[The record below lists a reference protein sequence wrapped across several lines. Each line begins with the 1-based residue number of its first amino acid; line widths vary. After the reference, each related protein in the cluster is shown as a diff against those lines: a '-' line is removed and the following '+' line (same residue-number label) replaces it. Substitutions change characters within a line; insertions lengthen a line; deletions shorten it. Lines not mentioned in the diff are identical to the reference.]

1 MIRVYICDDIEEICV
16 FFKNI
21 IDADSDMEVVGTGSS
36 GKKAVADA
44 ARLMPD
50 VVLMDIQ
57 METKDAGIIA
67 AEKITE
73 ICPKAK
79 IIMLTVHEDEEFIAR
94 SYIAGAV
101 DYLMKL
107 SEPEF
112 IVDEIKKVYSGE
124 IQIGAI
130 IANNIKNEFKK
141 TKTLQ
146 NSLLFVI
153 TKWSSLTNSEIEI
166 IRLVAEGYS
175 RKEIM
180 QIKHVEM
187 STVKSQ
193 INSIMRKMGYSNTKA
208 LINDLEHLGIMPY
221 IFTDKK

>member
-1 MIRVYICDDIEEICV
+1 
-16 FFKNI
+16 
-21 IDADSDMEVVGTGSS
+21 
-36 GKKAVADA
+36 
-44 ARLMPD
+44 
-50 VVLMDIQ
+50 
-57 METKDAGIIA
+57 
-67 AEKITE
+67 
-73 ICPKAK
+73 
-79 IIMLTVHEDEEFIAR
+79 
-94 SYIAGAV
+94 
-101 DYLMKL
+101 MKL

-130 IANNIKNEFKK
+130 ISNNIKNKFKK

-208 LINDLEHLGIMPY
+208 LINELEHLGIMPY
-221 IFTDKK
+221 LFTDKK